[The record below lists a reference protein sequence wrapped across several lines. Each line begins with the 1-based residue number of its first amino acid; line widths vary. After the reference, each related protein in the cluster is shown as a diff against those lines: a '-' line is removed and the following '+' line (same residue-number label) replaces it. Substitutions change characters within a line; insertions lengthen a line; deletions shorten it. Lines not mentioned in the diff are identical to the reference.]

1 MESRPERAVVASS
14 EDSEEM
20 PGKPSVS
27 KTGRGLPGMM
37 PALVAAKS
45 TASGN
50 TKDNANPGF
59 TDIPKHAHRA
69 HENSLSLTS
78 HFNARTMAFLFSLEV
93 TQQHGSGGK
102 KTEMSLRKISRAM
115 SPCWSQKL
123 TGQVAR
129 GLRRKDL
136 GHDRPRQSRFGQGGL
151 DGPE

>member
-14 EDSEEM
+14 EDSGEM
-20 PGKPSVS
+20 PDKPSVS
-27 KTGRGLPGMM
+27 KTERGLPGMM

-78 HFNARTMAFLFSLEV
+78 HFNARAMAFLFSLEV
-93 TQQHGSGGK
+93 TQQHGSGG
-102 KTEMSLRKISRAM
+102 RK
-115 SPCWSQKL
+115 QKCRSEKSHVL
-123 TGQVAR
+123 CHHAGHRNLLARWPVA
-129 GLRRKDL
+129 
-136 GHDRPRQSRFGQGGL
+136 
-151 DGPE
+151 